1 MAELLLGER
10 GRSWMPEE
18 QRQRR
23 PRKATSSQSTAA
35 ALGVV
40 RVPPDFTEEFPDGDP
55 SAAEVVATLIRAGL
69 SIYDELDRGMQA
81 SFGVSEGVLQCL
93 AVIDGAESPLTPSQ
107 ISERTFRSTA
117 TMTSLLDALEREGW
131 ARRIPNPDDRRSVLV
146 EITDEGRAL
155 ADQFLPGVRKV
166 ERLFVEDLTEKERST
181 VLNILAKVLDATA
194 RLNAADPIPFDGQ
207 RNRPVRLS

>member
-1 MAELLLGER
+1 
-10 GRSWMPEE
+10 MPE
-18 QRQRR
+18 QQGQRR
-23 PRKATSSQSTAA
+23 PRKPASLQSTPA

-55 SAAEVVATLIRAGL
+55 SAAEVVATLIRAGQ
-69 SIYDELDRGMQA
+69 SVYDELDRGMQA
-81 SFGVSEGVLQCL
+81 SFGVPESVLQCL
-93 AVIDGAESPLTPSQ
+93 AVIDGAEGPLTPSQ
-107 ISERTFRSTA
+107 IRERTFRSSA

-166 ERLFVEDLTEKERST
+166 ERIMVEDLTDDERST
-181 VLNILAKVLDATA
+181 LMAALAKVLETTA
-194 RLNAADPIPFDGQ
+194 RLNAAEPIVLEGR
-207 RNRPVRLS
+207 RNRPARLT